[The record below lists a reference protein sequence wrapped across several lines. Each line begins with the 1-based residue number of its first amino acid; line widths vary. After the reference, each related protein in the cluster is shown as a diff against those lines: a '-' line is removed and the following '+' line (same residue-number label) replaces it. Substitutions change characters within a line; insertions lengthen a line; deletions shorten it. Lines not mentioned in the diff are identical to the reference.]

1 MVLSRLINDGSQI
14 RFWKDIWLDNVPLRD
29 QNLAL
34 YSIVR
39 YKSDTI
45 VKVMANASPD
55 VKFRHDLLGPRLTT
69 WNALLQYLDFG
80 QLSLGP
86 DEFRWNPNANGAF
99 SVDSLY
105 KAILQSDSLVG
116 SNKKIWK
123 IKIPLKPQKIV
134 GIFVEE

>member
-1 MVLSRLINDGSQI
+1 MVLSLLINDGSQI

-39 YKSDTI
+39 YKSDII
-45 VKVMANASPD
+45 VKVMATSSPD
-55 VKFRHDLLGPRLTT
+55 VKFRRDLLGPRLTT

-86 DEFRWNPNANGAF
+86 DEFHWNPNANGAF

-105 KAILQSDSLVG
+105 KAILQSD
-116 SNKKIWK
+116 I
-123 IKIPLKPQKIV
+123 
-134 GIFVEE
+134 